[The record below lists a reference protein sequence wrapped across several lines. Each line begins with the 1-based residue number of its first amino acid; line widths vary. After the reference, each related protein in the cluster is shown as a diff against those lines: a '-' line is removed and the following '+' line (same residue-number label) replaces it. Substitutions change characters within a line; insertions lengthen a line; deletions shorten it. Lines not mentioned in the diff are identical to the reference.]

1 MYNLFWQTHPSP
13 EAVLQVRHI
22 CSELK
27 QAAIVFLLYMCFLYK
42 MPVSVGVEDAERG
55 KSRGVIPGHQA
66 AEQAS
71 ESVGTVCHHWPS
83 KV

>member
-27 QAAIVFLLYMCFLYK
+27 QAAFVFLLYVRFLYK
-42 MPVSVGVEDAERG
+42 MPVLLWV
-55 KSRGVIPGHQA
+55 
-66 AEQAS
+66 
-71 ESVGTVCHHWPS
+71 
-83 KV
+83 